1 MEKVLGREN
10 AEHAQTR
17 NSLKSVVALALCFG
31 AIHFNLAFILFSLFF
46 LPLSLSPW
54 VIAFLMLFTV
64 LPVDKNSLLGL
75 KLSRFICKH
84 VCTYFPIT
92 LHVED
97 AEAFHLNRS
106 YGKKELISPFPY
118 QPFWSLDEGC
128 SKFNLYI
135 RIRMFFCYEP
145 HSVFPFGSFAL
156 HNNTG
161 FMRIPKI
168 RFLVSSAAFYIPFLR
183 QIWTWLGFSSVT
195 KQNVISLL
203 ASGYSCIIVPGGTRE
218 TLFMEHGCENVYLK
232 ERRGFVRLAMEMG
245 HPLVPVF
252 CFGQT
257 NIYKWWKAPGKLIQ
271 SIARSMKIF
280 PLIFW
285 GRFGTPVPFKN
296 PLYVVVG
303 RPIQLEKTPQPT
315 SDQVAKVHSEF
326 IEALQDLF
334 ERHKVQ
340 AGYENLELKIV

>member
-106 YGKKELISPFPY
+106 YV
-118 QPFWSLDEGC
+118 
-128 SKFNLYI
+128 
-135 RIRMFFCYEP
+135 FCYEP